1 MKRGGMTGFATQVL
15 HADESW
21 TVGFATLVS
30 IEQIDST
37 IGTDAIRCSVVGCS
51 SIGGCCGAGARF
63 AAGLLMTC
71 VLSASLK
78 IPVSQSGNSPPA
90 LLFVTPGIDTCDDA
104 GNCAEAGG
112 GALCGIFPALKV
124 IVAASCRGCCCA
136 GGVTGRPGADPFMSC
151 CIINSTWATL
161 SFQPR
166 LRRKPSRAL

>member
-1 MKRGGMTGFATQVL
+1 MIRVALPGFASPVS
-15 HADESW
+15 HEDESW
-21 TVGFATLVS
+21 SAGFTTLVS
-30 IEQIDST
+30 VEEIDSP
-37 IGTDAIRCSVVGCS
+37 IGPDGMRCSVVGCS
-51 SIGGCCGAGARF
+51 SIGGCCGAGAGF

-90 LLFVTPGIDTCDDA
+90 LLFVTPGIDTCGDA
-104 GNCAEAGG
+104 GKCAEAGG

-124 IVAASCRGCCCA
+124 IVAASCRGCCCG
-136 GGVTGRPGADPFMSC
+136 GGVTDRPGADPFMSC